1 MSEKP
6 TVGFV
11 GLGAMGFG
19 MAANLVKQGYKVKGF
34 DVFPKSVER
43 FEQQG
48 GTAATSLADS
58 AADASFHVLMVA
70 SADQAQQALFA
81 EGDSIV
87 KALPQGATLLLCST
101 VPSAYA
107 QSVEKQLADIGRSD
121 ILFVDAPVSGGAKRA
136 ADGTL
141 TIMVGASDA
150 ATEKAR
156 WLLEEM
162 SDPKGLYIVPGG
174 VGQGS
179 NMKMVHQVLAAIQIL
194 LSSEAHGF
202 AARLGLDAKEV
213 YDAVC
218 KSPDWF
224 WMYENRVPRA
234 LAEDYTPAV
243 SALTII
249 LKDAGIITSI
259 ARLVNFPTPLS
270 SAAEQVYLLGLNQGL
285 GPLDDAAMV
294 RTYFPD
300 PVSSVNQQT
309 NGAASSSSN
318 SEKLGL
324 VLKLLRGVLL
334 LAAAEAISF
343 ADHLKLDLHQFYDL
357 ASGAAGGSTVFR
369 ERGAEM
375 IEFLT
380 GKKVAGAKQ
389 DLPPLD
395 VQRIREDLAEAINAG
410 RKLYCPAPLAGAAL
424 NLLLTAQRT
433 AGDRK
438 EKAYYGL
445 LH

>member
-6 TVGFV
+6 IVGFV

-19 MAANLVKQGYKVKGF
+19 MAANLVKQGYQVKGF

-43 FEQQG
+43 FQQQG
-48 GTAATSLADS
+48 GIAATSLADS
-58 AADASFHVLMVA
+58 AANAAFHVLMVA
-70 SADQAQQALFA
+70 SADQAQSALFG

-121 ILFVDAPVSGGAKRA
+121 IFFVDAPVSGGAKRA

-194 LSSEAHGF
+194 LASEAHGF

-218 KSPDWF
+218 KSPEWF
-224 WMYENRVPRA
+224 WMYENRVPRT
-234 LAEDYTPAV
+234 LAEDYTPPV

-270 SAAEQVYLLGLNQGL
+270 SAAEQVYLIGLNEGR
-285 GPLDDAAMV
+285 GSLDDAAMV

-300 PVSSVNQQT
+300 PVSTVKPES
-309 NGAASSSSN
+309 NGASSPSN
-318 SEKLGL
+318 SEKLDL
-324 VLKLLRGVLL
+324 VFKLLRGVLL

-343 ADHLKLDLHQFYDL
+343 AHYLKLDLHQFYDL
-357 ASGAAGGSTVFR
+357 ASGAAGASIAFR

-375 IEFLT
+375 IELLT
-380 GKKVAGAKQ
+380 GKKVAGAREGLQ
-389 DLPPLD
+389 PLD
-395 VQRIREDLAEAINAG
+395 VKQIREDLAEVINAG
-410 RKLYCPAPLAGAAL
+410 RKLYCPVPLAGAAL
-424 NLLLTAQRT
+424 NLLATAQRV
-433 AGDRK
+433 AGDQK
-438 EKAYYGL
+438 EKSYFGL
-445 LH
+445 LQ